1 MTGRYAIRLPD
12 GSYVSNAKSWRGLKS
27 APLQKAKLWT
37 NLGHVKTHLGA
48 TSTKYPPGSQ
58 VVEVKIVY
66 DESVIDTVDSFVSE
80 IQKRTAERKHESDVR
95 YAKSALENAKRN
107 LAEAKARMQ
116 KVAPP

>member
-27 APLQKAKLWT
+27 VPLQKAKLWT

-58 VVEVKIVY
+58 VVEVKVVY
-66 DESVIDTVDSFVSE
+66 DESVIDTVDSFVSQ
-80 IQKRTAERKHESDVR
+80 IQKRASERKHEGELR
-95 YAKSALENAKRN
+95 TAKYNLECAQRN
-107 LAEAKARMQ
+107 LVEAKARMQ